1 MARHKRTINRLN
13 SSSSTTLRL
22 ATGGMLMTLVAGGGA
37 AVANAKT
44 ITLDVNG
51 EAVELTTVRGNV
63 ASVLKQANIEVT
75 DKSVVTPAVDQVV
88 ANNDTITVRNLRPV
102 TLSIDGE
109 NKQIMSTA
117 LTIDELVE
125 QVGNLDGKT
134 VTNAALNAEIPDNG
148 MEVKVRTPH
157 DITVKDGA
165 GRTVKMNIAGST
177 VEEVLEERGVELGE
191 HDKVTPALD
200 AKVTDGTAIKITRV
214 EKKQVTQT
222 ETFEAKPEYT
232 DDPEMTEGDEEVTE
246 EGVDGEKEVLYTVT
260 MVNGKESDRKSVS
273 AKELK
278 AAKAAK
284 ITRGTKPKNEAPAV
298 ANGSVWDQ
306 LAQCEAGGDWSI
318 NTGNGF
324 SGGLQFTPS
333 TWAAFGGTE
342 YAPAAHMASREQQ
355 IAVAEKV
362 RAGQGWGA
370 WPACTAKMG
379 LR

>member
-44 ITLDVNG
+44 ITLDLNG
-51 EAVELTTVRGNV
+51 EKVELTTVRSNV
-63 ASVLKQANIEVT
+63 GSVLQQANVQIG
-75 DKSVVTPAVDQVV
+75 DKNVVSPAVDQTVS
-88 ANNDTITVRNLRPV
+88 NNATITVRNLRPV
-102 TLSIDGE
+102 VLSIDGE
-109 NKQIMSTA
+109 NQEIMSTA
-117 LTIDELVE
+117 LTIDELVQ
-125 QVGNLDGKT
+125 QVGNLNGKE
-134 VTNAALNAEIPDNG
+134 VTNAALDSAIPDSG

-157 DITVKDGA
+157 KISVQDGA
-165 GRTVKMNIAGST
+165 GRKTPLTIPAST
-177 VEEVLEERGVELGE
+177 VAEVLEARGIELGE
-191 HDKVTPALD
+191 LDKVTPALD
-200 AKVTDGTAIKITRV
+200 SKIKDGTDVVVTRV
-214 EKKQVTQT
+214 EKKDVTEK
-222 ETFEAKPEYT
+222 ETFEAKPNYT
-232 DDPEMTEGDEEVTE
+232 DDPEMTEGEEKVTVK
-246 EGVDGEKEVLYTVT
+246 GVDGEKEVTYSVT
-260 MVNGKESDRKSVS
+260 MVNGKEFKRQAVDE
-273 AKELK
+273 KELTP
-278 AAKAAK
+278 AKAAK
-284 ITRGTKPKNEAPAV
+284 ITRGTKPANKAPSV

-306 LAQCEAGGDWSI
+306 LAQCEAGGNWAI

-342 YAPAAHMASREQQ
+342 YAPAAHLATREEQ

-370 WPACTAKMG
+370 WPACTAQMG